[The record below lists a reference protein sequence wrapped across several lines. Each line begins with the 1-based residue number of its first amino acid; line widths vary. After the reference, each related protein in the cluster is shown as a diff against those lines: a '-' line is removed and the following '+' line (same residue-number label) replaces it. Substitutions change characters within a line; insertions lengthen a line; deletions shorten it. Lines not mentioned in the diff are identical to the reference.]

1 MTLPGDYNTYDLSG
15 NGREAAIT
23 EIRDVNA
30 ALGSRL
36 GRESLRD
43 YVAVQADNADEYML
57 ITKGTLPESMGS
69 VQALA
74 DVAFRRAENSEILT
88 LGEKDVARGQ
98 FSDTEVRYL
107 LVDGGSLWVII
118 FNSDRLDERLSVFDD
133 AVATFRVAE

>member
-1 MTLPGDYNTYDLSG
+1 
-15 NGREAAIT
+15 
-23 EIRDVNA
+23 
-30 ALGSRL
+30 
-36 GRESLRD
+36 
-43 YVAVQADNADEYML
+43 ML